1 MINGNGAQT
10 DYEGE
15 THIPNFEGVLE
26 RFAPFTKLFVERK
39 WEDFECEAES
49 PQERYTLWK
58 EWVVS
63 VDKKVKQ
70 QLATP
75 IDILIA
81 TDALSE
87 GQNLQDADMVIN
99 YDIHWNPVR
108 TIQRVG
114 RIDRL
119 GSPNQEVF
127 TVNFWPAPNI
137 NEYLNLQTRIE
148 KRMAAMKIIGSEDIK
163 DFTEG
168 KDLSRIKL
176 KFHKNADFC
185 SGEKDTTQ
193 YLFEDDESKES
204 VWTILNS
211 WRGNSKNKETSSLLD
226 YCDYLI
232 TFSQYNL
239 YGSDF
244 YIFGGIY
251 EIKKAF
257 PEKYG
262 KNGYDI
268 KLLKDYKEYRK
279 RLIVKF
285 KTGRVFERWYLSLQD
300 NDIEIFEL
308 FPDIA
313 SEKFNGYQN
322 VSIVYKNLKI
332 ALNDPT
338 WIGALKNVK
347 AIYAITDISNGKLYI
362 GSACGNTGLFGR
374 WSDYI
379 NNLTGGNQEFEDIK
393 KINGEDYIKKNFKYS
408 ILEIFDT
415 KTKQE
420 YILERENYWKNVFET
435 KKFGMNWN

>member
-1 MINGNGAQT
+1 MIKFT
-10 DYEGE
+10 D
-15 THIPNFEGVLE
+15 F
-26 RFAPFTKLFVERK
+26 
-39 WEDFECEAES
+39 
-49 PQERYTLWK
+49 
-58 EWVVS
+58 
-63 VDKKVKQ
+63 
-70 QLATP
+70 
-75 IDILIA
+75 
-81 TDALSE
+81 
-87 GQNLQDADMVIN
+87 
-99 YDIHWNPVR
+99 
-108 TIQRVG
+108 
-114 RIDRL
+114 
-119 GSPNQEVF
+119 
-127 TVNFWPAPNI
+127 
-137 NEYLNLQTRIE
+137 
-148 KRMAAMKIIGSEDIK
+148 IK

-168 KDLSRIKL
+168 KDLSRIKV

-251 EIKKAF
+251 EIKKIF

-300 NDIEIFEL
+300 DDIEIFEL

-322 VSIVYKNLKI
+322 VSIIYKNLKI

-347 AIYAITDISNGKLYI
+347 AIYVITDISNGKLYI
-362 GSACGNTGLFGR
+362 GSACGNDGLFGR

-408 ILEIFDT
+408 IVEIFDT

-435 KKFGMNWN
+435 KKFGMNKN